1 MQELLDKRAEQ
12 PRKKSRVG
20 AGAATDSDLPAVP
33 EEHIDEDGDALPDD
47 DMGQAAASDY
57 QGPIRK
63 ASEKILAMHSSRATR
78 EYLHNKGQYGQAA
91 GKGGKKGN
99 TNAPSPPWGKG
110 PTPAEAHG
118 GPKRPGLQV
127 PEGGEG
133 GAGAAPP
140 ARAEPPPDAPDEPPR
155 NQWGDGH
162 FT

>member
-1 MQELLDKRAEQ
+1 
-12 PRKKSRVG
+12 
-20 AGAATDSDLPAVP
+20 
-33 EEHIDEDGDALPDD
+33 
-47 DMGQAAASDY
+47 MGQAAASDY

-118 GPKRPGLQV
+118 GPKRPGLQA

-133 GAGAAPP
+133 GAVAATPGEGGAAQPPP
-140 ARAEPPPDAPDEPPR
+140 AGPPQDVPDAQPR
-155 NQWGDGH
+155 NQGGGPYI
-162 FT
+162 